1 MTSATGTGKKL
12 FYGWIVVGASF
23 VGTFFAFGIAYS
35 FGPFFPAIE
44 NAFQASRS
52 DVALVSAI
60 AGGLLFS
67 LGAVSGPLADRIGPA
82 VVAATG
88 MAFLA
93 TGLIVAAQ
101 AATLWQIYIAYG
113 LGVGVGAGCIYVPLI
128 SALQRWFVR
137 RRGLASG
144 LAVMGIGVGTLVT
157 PPTANWLIQDYG
169 WRDAMTYMGIGVG
182 VIGIFC
188 MLMLRHSPERYGLNP
203 DGGAPPSSEA
213 PVGPASTLR
222 EAIRTPEFWLL
233 SGAGLCISFSL
244 FVPLVHMVPYVLDH
258 GMTEGTGAWLVS
270 LIGVSSIGGRF
281 LVGVVAD
288 RLGRL
293 RTLTGVYLGL
303 AVMMAFW
310 HLAHDVWTLG
320 FFAVIFG
327 TLYGGFA
334 PLMPALLADIFGVR
348 HLGGILG
355 VNYSAAGLGVL
366 GGPTLAGLIFD
377 MTGGYGPAIAF
388 AVVSLLLGA
397 ASLIAIG
404 ARTRT
409 ARVNGHQPDCER

>member
-1 MTSATGTGKKL
+1 MGSATGSGQKL
-12 FYGWIVVGASF
+12 FYGWIIVGASF

-44 NAFQASRS
+44 AAFDASRS

-67 LGAVSGPLADRIGPA
+67 LGAVSGPLADRLGPA

-88 MAFLA
+88 MALVA
-93 TGLIVAAQ
+93 AGLIAAAQ
-101 AATLWQIYIAYG
+101 AATLWQVYIAYG
-113 LGVGVGAGCIYVPLI
+113 LGVGVGAGCIYVPVI

-144 LAVMGIGVGTLVT
+144 LAVMGVGAGTLVT
-157 PPTANWLIQDYG
+157 PPVANWLVQEHG
-169 WRDAMTYMGIGVG
+169 WRDAMTWLGIGVG
-182 VIGIFC
+182 VIGLLA
-188 MLMLRHSPERYGLNP
+188 MLLLRHSPERYGLNP

-213 PVGPASTLR
+213 PPGPASTLR
-222 EAIRTPEFWLL
+222 EAIGTPEFWLL
-233 SGAGLCISFSL
+233 SGAGLTISFSL
-244 FVPLVHMVPYVLDH
+244 FMPLVHLVPYVLDQS
-258 GMTEGTGAWLVS
+258 MTEATGAWLLS

-281 LVGVVAD
+281 LVGILAD
-288 RLGRL
+288 RFGRL

-310 HLAHDVWTLG
+310 HFAVEVWALG

-334 PLMPALLADIFGVR
+334 PLMPAILADIFGVR

-355 VNYSAAGLGVL
+355 VNYSASGLGVL

-377 MTGGYGPAIAF
+377 MTGGYGPAIVF
-388 AVVSLLLGA
+388 AVLSLLLGA
-397 ASLIAIG
+397 AFLLAVG
-404 ARTRT
+404 ARSR
-409 ARVNGHQPDCER
+409 AAEVASRQPE